1 MVGPASSGRH
11 DEPVDVT
18 ETLLP
23 GVGIR
28 YEFRTA
34 EGSRVGVIASRAGS
48 VELVVYDADDPDACT
63 GMLALAPDE
72 AETLGELLGAPR
84 LVERFADLS
93 REVPGLDSDR
103 VELVPGSPFAG
114 LTLGDTRA
122 RTVTGTSVVAVVRGD
137 QVITSPRP
145 DQGLESGDVVV
156 AVGTESGLAA
166 LRALLTVGPGA

>member
-1 MVGPASSGRH
+1 
-11 DEPVDVT
+11 VDVT

-34 EGSRVGVIASRAGS
+34 DGTGIGVIASRDGAI
-48 VELVVYDADDPDACT
+48 ELVVYDADDPDVCT

-84 LVERFADLS
+84 LVERFADLT

-103 VELVPGSPFAG
+103 VELAPGSPFDG
-114 LTLGDTRA
+114 RTLGDTRA
-122 RTVTGTSVVAVVRGD
+122 RTVTGTSVVAVVRG
-137 QVITSPRP
+137 QEVITSPEP
-145 DQGLESGDVVV
+145 SQGLRAGDVVV
-156 AVGTESGLAA
+156 AVGTDSGLAS
-166 LRALLTVGPGA
+166 LRRLLTEGTVA

>member
-1 MVGPASSGRH
+1 
-11 DEPVDVT
+11 VDVT

-34 EGSRVGVIASRAGS
+34 GGTGIGVIASRDGAI
-48 VELVVYDADDPDACT
+48 ELVVYDADDPDVCT

-84 LVERFADLS
+84 LVERFADLT

-103 VELVPGSPFAG
+103 VELAPGSPFDG
-114 LTLGDTRA
+114 RTLGDTRA
-122 RTVTGTSVVAVVRGD
+122 RTVTGTSVVAVVRG
-137 QVITSPRP
+137 QEIITSPEP
-145 DQGLESGDVVV
+145 SQGLAAGDVVV
-156 AVGTESGLAA
+156 AVGTDSGLAA
-166 LRALLTVGPGA
+166 LRRLLTEGTVA